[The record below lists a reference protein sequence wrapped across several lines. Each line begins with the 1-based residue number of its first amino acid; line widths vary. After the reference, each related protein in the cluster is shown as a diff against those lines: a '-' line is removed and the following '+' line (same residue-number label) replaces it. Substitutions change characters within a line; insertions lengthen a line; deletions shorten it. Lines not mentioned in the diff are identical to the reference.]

1 MAKFRITFCNKFMS
15 IVFDFTNDVSDNFY
29 LIKIMAHKNHPVKI
43 FLYISIYNF
52 YQVLF

>member
-1 MAKFRITFCNKFMS
+1 MS
-15 IVFDFTNDVSDNFY
+15 IVFYFTNDVSDNFY
-29 LIKIMAHKNHPVKI
+29 LIKIMIHKNHSVKK